1 MMLTRNK
8 QYGMTFWGLLVVAAI
23 FIFFVV
29 LFLKLLPPYMEYG
42 KIKTALD
49 GIAKQPGTSEMGK
62 AEIMAAFDRRFNIDS
77 VDNIDLKNAVTVEK
91 KPTGM
96 TIRFKYERRVPLAY
110 NVTALIEFDD
120 TAQVTVQANAR

>member
-1 MMLTRNK
+1 MLTRDK
-8 QYGMTFWGLLVVAAI
+8 QQGMTFWGLSVAALI
-23 FIFFVV
+23 FIFFVM

-42 KIKTALD
+42 KVKTALD

-77 VDNIDLKNAVTVEK
+77 VDNIDLKTAVTVDK

-110 NVTALIEFDD
+110 NVTALLEFDD
-120 TAQVTVQANAR
+120 TAQVTMQASPR